1 MSAAGIG
8 TGLNQ
13 LLVSAEYVPGKKEA
27 ISKPTTMEAYHHQKM
42 KSFEIAHA
50 SLEELQTELAAVEEK
65 LLDVPLFTDEWRV
78 LTDQIEALR
87 KQITVIETDQDR
99 LTYFLDVGDV
109 LFQYYDAQENLANG
123 NILTE
128 STSLKPPT
136 MLKNSIL
143 NYFAAAAVEEE
154 AARWRVGVS
163 GESVENTTAKSTAKS
178 NAKSIAKTG
187 GGVASQVYGAGDER
201 SRASDIDSRDGL
213 NRDKMLEK
221 YLALVDPESIKSG
234 ILPGSGVTPGWGYC
248 RACGVEMTFYQNE
261 ATMGCSRC
269 GHEEFI
275 LIDSEK
281 PSYKDPPREITYF
294 AYKKINH
301 FNEWLAQFQAK
312 ENTDIPQDVL
322 ESIISELLKQRI
334 TDPKKIK
341 AEKIREILQKLKLS
355 KMYDHVQQIKNLIQH
370 QMTNLTLS
378 KEMEEKLQHMF
389 KEILPSFIKYCP
401 KGRSNFLSYPY
412 VLYKMCQLL
421 EMDEFLPCF
430 QLLKSREKLY
440 QQDQV
445 WQKICAEMRWQFIRS
460 I

>member
-1 MSAAGIG
+1 MRDY
-8 TGLNQ
+8 
-13 LLVSAEYVPGKKEA
+13 VSEKKEVV
-27 ISKPTTMEAYHHQKM
+27 SKPTTLEAHHQQKM
-42 KSFEIAHA
+42 RGFELESS
-50 SLEELQTELAAVEEK
+50 SLETLEMNLATLEERLEK
-65 LLDVPLFTDEWRV
+65 VVLFSDDWRV
-78 LTDQIEALR
+78 LSDQVEGLR
-87 KQITVIETDQDR
+87 KKISDIKSDR
-99 LTYFLDVGDV
+99 GRLDYFLDVGDL
-109 LFQYYDAQENLANG
+109 LFQYYDAQEGLAKG
-123 NILTE
+123 
-128 STSLKPPT
+128 SLRMEPVAIRAPT
-136 MLKNSIL
+136 MLTNSVL
-143 NYFAAAAVEEE
+143 SYFAKPPVQTPSSKP
-154 AARWRVGVS
+154 VG
-163 GESVENTTAKSTAKS
+163 
-178 NAKSIAKTG
+178 
-187 GGVASQVYGAGDER
+187 GAGI
-201 SRASDIDSRDGL
+201 SASSVCASNIDSKDGL

-221 YLALVDPESIKSG
+221 YLAVVDPDSIKSG
-234 ILPGSGVTPGWGYC
+234 VLPGSGIEPGWGC
-248 RACGVEMTFYQNE
+248 CPACAIEMTLFQTE
-261 ATMGCSRC
+261 ATLCCPSC
-269 GHEEFI
+269 GYEEFI

-312 ENTDIPQDVL
+312 ENTDIPQDVI
-322 ESIISELLKQRI
+322 EAIMAELRKQRI
-334 TDPKKIK
+334 SDPKKIK
-341 AEKIREILQKLKLS
+341 AEKIREILQKLKFS
-355 KMYDHVQQIKNLIQH
+355 KMYDHVQQIKNLIQN

-389 KEILPSFIKYCP
+389 KEIQPAFIKYCP